1 MADLTQ
7 AIIVILAGI
16 AVAIADGILKKTAIN
31 ASFTDALKNPLMI
44 GVVFLYLVQIVF
56 FTFVFVNDWQLGVVG
71 VLQMVAY
78 SVFVIITG
86 VFIFKESFTMTQYIG
101 FVLAVI
107 GAVLINL

>member
-1 MADLTQ
+1 
-7 AIIVILAGI
+7 
-16 AVAIADGILKKTAIN
+16 
-31 ASFTDALKNPLMI
+31 
-44 GVVFLYLVQIVF
+44 
-56 FTFVFVNDWQLGVVG
+56 
-71 VLQMVAY
+71 MVAY